1 MRNEAIGRLFEFHP
15 AMVETGRA
23 AVLDLDLTK
32 VQALRTATGK
42 YQPLRRFPTSAFD
55 VTVPVAERELAG
67 NVLARLR
74 EGVGPLALDARY
86 LSDYKGDNGRSMS
99 FRITLGAADR
109 TLTGEEVTAVR
120 SQVMSWMGL

>member
-1 MRNEAIGRLFEFHP
+1 
-15 AMVETGRA
+15 
-23 AVLDLDLTK
+23 VLDLDLTK
-32 VQALRTATGK
+32 VQALRTAAGK

-74 EGVGPLALDARY
+74 ESVGPLALEVRY
-86 LSDYKGDNGRSMS
+86 LYDYKGDNCRSMT

-120 SQVMSWMGL
+120 SQVMRSLGL